1 MICCRKIDIFAPL
14 SRKSVRTAGNETPDK
29 TYTAMFYI
37 IMTMFI
43 GVGAGYLLRRVKA
56 LSHIGKAISLTI
68 YVMLFFLGVKI
79 GTNEQILRNFSTL
92 GLQALLLAV
101 AGAAGSIA
109 ASSLVYRLFF
119 KKKEGR

>member
-1 MICCRKIDIFAPL
+1 
-14 SRKSVRTAGNETPDK
+14 
-29 TYTAMFYI
+29 
-37 IMTMFI
+37 MTMFI
-43 GVGAGYLLRRVKA
+43 GVGAGYLLRKVKA

-79 GTNEQILRNFSTL
+79 GANEQILRNFSTL

-109 ASSLVYRLFF
+109 AASLVYRFFF
-119 KKKEGR
+119 KKKAGR

>member
-1 MICCRKIDIFAPL
+1 MFMGIA
-14 SRKSVRTAGNETPDK
+14 AG
-29 TYTAMFYI
+29 F
-37 IMTMFI
+37 
-43 GVGAGYLLRRVKA
+43 LLRRLRISA
-56 LSHIGKAISLTI
+56 HIGKAISVTI

-109 ASSLVYRLFF
+109 AASLVYRFFF